1 MSCDCHINGP
11 SSTQMDDCGKQSVC
25 SGGGFARCDIKTP
38 EPLFN
43 LFHDIFISAVPN
55 NIKNLLEHVA
65 AYVDRSK
72 SLQGP
77 CGTAVTAIAPVC
89 ALNWQK
95 PGTVQLMFRLH
106 LNRTR
111 CIRCSI
117 VSVYCC
123 NIVCLTLLEV
133 YNAVNNE
140 ARPIFT
146 VD

>member
-1 MSCDCHINGP
+1 
-11 SSTQMDDCGKQSVC
+11 MDVLYDILLCRTFIIFPCRVTVILMVLHPLRWMIVVSRVC
-25 SGGGFARCDIKTP
+25 AVEVDLPDVTP

-55 NIKNLLEHVA
+55 NIKNLLEHIA
-65 AYVDRSK
+65 ANVDRSK

-89 ALNWQK
+89 ALRWQK

-106 LNRTR
+106 FNRTR

-123 NIVCLTLLEV
+123 NIVCLTLL
-133 YNAVNNE
+133 
-140 ARPIFT
+140 
-146 VD
+146 